1 MVTDFILVVLL
12 GLGRS
17 LLLLSLVLTVR
28 LLRVALPV
36 SVLPRTTLSALPL
49 LVEGRMKMKVRR
61 ERRINRQQIPPP
73 VGGCYLI
80 VLALLIVES
89 FSSHCFVISLTAL
102 IDGFIVTHGL
112 WGLK

>member
-1 MVTDFILVVLL
+1 MATDFILVVLL

-61 ERRINRQQIPPP
+61 ERRINRQQIPP